1 MCLAIPARIL
11 KVEEDGRSAL
21 ADIGGIEKTID
32 VSLIDEPLPDDWVIV
47 HVGFALNRISAEE
60 AEATLKLISA
70 EGGIDE

>member
-70 EGGIDE
+70 EGGLDE